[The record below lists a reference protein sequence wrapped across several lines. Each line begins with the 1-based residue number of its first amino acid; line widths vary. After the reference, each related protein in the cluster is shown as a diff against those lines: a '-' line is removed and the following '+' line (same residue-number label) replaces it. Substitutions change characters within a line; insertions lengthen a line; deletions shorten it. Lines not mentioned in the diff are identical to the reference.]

1 MRVLVVDD
9 EAPARGRLCRLL
21 DHLSDR
27 VPITTVLEA
36 GDGEQ
41 AVACLAETAVD
52 VVLLDIR
59 MPRLDGFGVVAA
71 MDEAMP
77 LTIFCTAHDEHA
89 LAAFDARA
97 LDYLL
102 KPVQPDRL
110 LMALQRAQRL
120 LAGGLA
126 ARRRGLR
133 AVAAV
138 VETEARYLPRLLVHD
153 EHRAVLLPVER
164 IDHVRAQRNYC
175 DVHAGP
181 NRYRVRRTLQ
191 SLARR
196 LDPSKFLQLN
206 RSDLVRM
213 DAIREIQPW
222 SHGDYRVV
230 LHDGSTLSWS
240 RRFRAAQQSQEFEG
254 DDLGNEE

>member
-9 EAPARGRLCRLL
+9 EAPARARLQRLL
-21 DHLSDR
+21 ATLPPEFAIT
-27 VPITTVLEA
+27 VVGEAANGEAAMEYITT
-36 GDGEQ
+36 G
-41 AVACLAETAVD
+41 TVD

-59 MPRLDGFGVVAA
+59 MPHLDGFGLVAA
-71 MDEAMP
+71 VGDEMP

-97 LDYLL
+97 VDYLL
-102 KPVQPDRL
+102 KPVQLERL
-110 LMALQRAQRL
+110 TSALERARQL
-120 LAGGLA
+120 LGSSAT

-138 VETEARYLPRLLVHD
+138 VETTARYLPRLLVHD
-153 EHRAVLLPVER
+153 DTRAWLLPVER

-175 DVHAGP
+175 DIRSGVHTF
-181 NRYRVRRTLQ
+181 RVRRTLQ
-191 SLARR
+191 SLADR
-196 LDPSKFLQLN
+196 LDPAQFLRLN
-206 RSDLVRM
+206 KSDLVRV

-230 LHDGSTLSWS
+230 LHDGTTLSWS
-240 RRFRAAQQSQEFEG
+240 RRFRAAQELSH
-254 DDLGNEE
+254 D